1 MTKDFV
7 SWLEI
12 LSRKNF
18 GTIFVEVLMKN
29 TKKAFDSRIPPKE
42 TFCMKNRRIKSFKLN
57 RQCFFFSKHTFFLS
71 LQLNTAFD
79 ELILKECYLKGA
91 FSLTHTQFN
100 CAKNSISHFLFISLR
115 KNGRKKMSFRLSGLN
130 LISHI
135 SFDGSHFN
143 RLPNWTKHR
152 IT

>member
-1 MTKDFV
+1 MTWNFESKKFWDNFCGSFNEKYKKSV
-7 SWLEI
+7 WFKNSSKRNI
-12 LSRKNF
+12 LHEKSPNK
-18 GTIFVEVLMKN
+18 IIQ
-29 TKKAFDSRIPPKE
+29 TKSP
-42 TFCMKNRRIKSFKLN
+42 M
-57 RQCFFFSKHTFFLS
+57 FFFLKTYIFLS

-115 KNGRKKMSFRLSGLN
+115 KNWRKKMSFRLSGLN